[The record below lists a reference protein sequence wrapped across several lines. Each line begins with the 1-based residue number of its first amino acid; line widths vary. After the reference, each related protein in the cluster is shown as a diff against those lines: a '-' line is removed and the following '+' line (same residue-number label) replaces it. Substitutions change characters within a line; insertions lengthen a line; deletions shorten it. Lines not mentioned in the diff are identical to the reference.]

1 MQIIRRNLRQGEV
14 VVKIDHADD
23 LWALSQLIDSDDLVS
38 GKTER
43 KIKIDRGSGG
53 EGDRKQ
59 AVVKKTVFIELK
71 VERVEFH
78 KYSNNLR
85 IGGIIIEGPED
96 VPRGSHHTFDVEE
109 GTIITIRKL
118 EWPNYQLEKLEEACE
133 SIKTKIIMVLFDRE
147 EAIFALLKN
156 QGHEILTKI
165 KGDVSKKGLDDG
177 GKKSF
182 YSEIVKVLSEYD
194 KRHYP
199 DNIILAS
206 PSFWKEYLMREMPDE
221 LKKKTTLASC
231 SDVEEGAIKEVLQ
244 RPELRKVLEK
254 DKAAKELGIVEE
266 LLHAVSK
273 DESCYG
279 LKDCRV
285 SSENGAVKELL
296 VSYEYINKARFEG
309 MHREIEQV
317 MRLSE
322 KTGAK
327 VSIISSEAAEKKL
340 LGLGGIA
347 GILRWKQKSS

>member
-1 MQIIRRNLRQGEV
+1 MQIIRKNLRQGEV

-23 LWALSQLIDSDDLVS
+23 LWALSQLVDSDDVVS

-43 KIKIDRGSGG
+43 KIKIGG
-53 EGDRKQ
+53 AETDRKQ
-59 AVVKKTVFIELK
+59 AVVRKTVFIELK

-85 IGGIIIEGPED
+85 ISGTIIEGPED

-109 GTIITIRKL
+109 GTILTITKQ
-118 EWPNYQLEKLEEACE
+118 EWPNYQLDKLDEAAE
-133 SIKTKIIMVLFDRE
+133 SIKTKIIMVIFDRE

-156 QGHEILTKI
+156 HGHEILTRL
-165 KGDVSKKGLDDG
+165 KGDVSKKGLEEG

-182 YSEIVKVLSEYD
+182 YSEIVKVLAEYD

-231 SDVEEGAIKEVLQ
+231 SDVEEGTIKEVLQ
-244 RPELRKVLEK
+244 RPELRKVLES
-254 DKAAKELGIVEE
+254 DKATKELGLVEE
-266 LLHAVSK
+266 LLCAVSK

-279 LKDCRV
+279 LKECKS
-285 SSENGAVKELL
+285 SSEIGAVKELL
-296 VSYEYINKARFEG
+296 VSYEFINKARLEG
-309 MHREIEQV
+309 KHREIEQV
-317 MRLSE
+317 MREAE

-327 VSIISSEAAEKKL
+327 VSIISSETAEKKL